1 MRVAKLEAQLASE
14 GAGSGSRSGGG
25 GGTTTDYLRKQR
37 PVSLSGLAQRVTKL
51 EGQAFRATLARK
63 EEFTVHANA
72 VPALVDATSAAQ
84 KRMLKVAAQ
93 HASDLDHKLQ
103 QFMHAVRECVSDIQQ
118 QHKDGGFDTERR
130 RAEERERQERI
141 GRELHER
148 IGRCE
153 ARIANLLQDQARYFS
168 LARGSGASTSE
179 SALPPASSSS
189 SSSSSSSFATAS
201 PSSSSSSSLPAIAAA
216 ESSAASA
223 RKAFAAAEA
232 AEIAASASARTLEA
246 LVEKQQ
252 RALDEGREREKR
264 LAARCDALE
273 GRLSDAAAASVRAF
287 EAEAAARA
295 EQTGRLESRL
305 RDLEAAAREHDAEMR
320 AAHRRVAALE
330 EELAGDA
337 GDDARS
343 VRRAGPA
350 SEAPR
355 G

>member
-1 MRVAKLEAQLASE
+1 MRVAKLDAQLASE

-63 EEFTVHANA
+63 EEFTVHNA
-72 VPALVDATSAAQ
+72 VPALVDATSATQ
-84 KRMLKVAAQ
+84 ERMLKVAAQ

-148 IGRCE
+148 VGRCE
-153 ARIANLLQDQARYFS
+153 ARIANLLQDQAQFFS
-168 LARGSGASTSE
+168 LARGSGASTSD
-179 SALPPASSSS
+179 SALPPA

-330 EELAGDA
+330 EELAADA

>member
-84 KRMLKVAAQ
+84 RMLKVAAQ

-153 ARIANLLQDQARYFS
+153 ARIANLLQDQARCFS
-168 LARGSGASTSE
+168 LARGSGASTSD
-179 SALPPASSSS
+179 SALPPA